1 VPRPGKCTSAVAGEF
16 GPTTPYEPRSFSE
29 PRCGPFDQKAKMS
42 ASVIAVLRVV
52 RIAFG
57 AFWLG
62 GAITVGFILLPG
74 MRGRRPDRR

>member
-1 VPRPGKCTSAVAGEF
+1 
-16 GPTTPYEPRSFSE
+16 
-29 PRCGPFDQKAKMS
+29 MS

-52 RIAFG
+52 RIAFS

-74 MRGRRPDRR
+74 